1 MTKLELAIAY
11 DIEHDLFHPQ
21 NVFSDE
27 YITPTFVKYVA
38 ELEKEI
44 KNLKLLHSYDVIVLK
59 AKNNKAKEIIKG
71 ILPYITFTFDEETDS
86 YLRKYYKQAENF
98 IED

>member
-1 MTKLELAIAY
+1 MSEEIKTDNTETLKNALDRI
-11 DIEHDLFHPQ
+11 
-21 NVFSDE
+21 
-27 YITPTFVKYVA
+27 A